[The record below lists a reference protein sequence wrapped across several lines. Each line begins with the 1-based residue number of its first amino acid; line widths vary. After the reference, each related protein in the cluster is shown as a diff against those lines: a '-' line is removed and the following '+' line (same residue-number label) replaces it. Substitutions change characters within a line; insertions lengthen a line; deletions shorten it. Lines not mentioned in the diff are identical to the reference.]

1 MMGAGKSTVGR
12 SLAARLGVTF
22 VDLDRRIE
30 RIEGRAIPALFQ
42 DQATFRALETRAL
55 QGLTLEPGW
64 AASGAVVATGG
75 GVVLSETN
83 WALMEESGVTVWLE
97 VSPATLVR
105 RLRAPS
111 ARRERPLLRGDDLGG
126 TVQQLLDARAPLYR
140 RASLVVDAD
149 GPVDAVCDRLLRSL
163 GPDHE

>member
-30 RIEGRAIPALFQ
+30 RIEGRAIPTLFQ

-83 WALMEESGVTVWLE
+83 WGLMEASGVTVWLE
-97 VSPATLVR
+97 VSPASLVR
-105 RLRAPS
+105 GRS
-111 ARRERPLLRGDDLGG
+111 RPLVASDRCCETIPAAL
-126 TVQQLLDARAPLYR
+126 VQQLLDARSPLYR